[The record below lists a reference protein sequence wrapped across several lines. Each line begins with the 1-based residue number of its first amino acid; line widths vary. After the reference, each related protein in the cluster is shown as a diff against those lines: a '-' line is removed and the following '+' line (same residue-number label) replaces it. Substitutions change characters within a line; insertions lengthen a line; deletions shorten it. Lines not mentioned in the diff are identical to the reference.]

1 MQNLNKKIQSMY
13 TIFNINSGKIEICDK
28 LYNDIKDK
36 TIVLRTDNEIV
47 NCDSGICERIN
58 NIKIEI
64 KNNYNDD
71 SFLYFIKNNVTIAMD
86 EKTYYLLNLEN
97 IIIKK
102 GINIFVE
109 IINKINN

>member
-1 MQNLNKKIQSMY
+1 MY
-13 TIFNINSGKIEICDK
+13 TIFDINSGKIEICDK
-28 LYNDIKDK
+28 LYNDIKNK
-36 TIVLRTDNEIV
+36 TIVLRTYNETI

-64 KNNYNDD
+64 KDSYNND
-71 SFLYFIKNNVTIAMD
+71 SFLYFMKDNVIIAMD
-86 EKTYYLLNLEN
+86 KKTYYLLNLEN

-109 IINKINN
+109 TINKINN